1 MKKLKVLII
10 EDDKVDQMAFQRFFK
25 ENKIPYEYTIAG
37 SVAEAKNILAS
48 NTNNFDVIISDYLLG
63 DGTAFDI
70 FDLKVDAPIIV
81 TTGSGDEAV
90 AVKAM
95 KAGAYDYL
103 IKDPASNYLTV
114 LPATVENVMARKKVE
129 EKLRKSEERYRLLV
143 EMMGEGMGILDSDG
157 KITYVNPSLCE
168 MLDYAS
174 DEIIGRHAREFI
186 DDANRAILDELLSL
200 GQEELGKVYEIEW
213 AKKDGSTVSTIMS
226 PRPLYGD
233 DNKFIG
239 CCVVVTDI
247 TERKHAEEQ
256 IKAALRDKELLL
268 RETHHRVK
276 NNLQVVSSML
286 NMQAR
291 VAKDRD
297 ASTVLSESRDRINTM
312 ALIHTQLY
320 ETGNVSE
327 MNMKVFVNGLM
338 RQMLSSHPLQETRI
352 TPVVHVDE
360 YLLPISIAVHLGLII
375 NELLINALK
384 YAFVNSKAGEI
395 AVDLRVSEKGV
406 VNLTVSDDGVGLP
419 DGFDINASK
428 TLGLRMV
435 KILVEDQLQ
444 GNLEINSD
452 GGTTFKVEFEIAKEL
467 KG

>member
-1 MKKLKVLII
+1 MKKLKVLLI
-10 EDDKVDQMAFQRFFK
+10 EDDKVDQMAFQRVFK
-25 ENKIPYEYTIAG
+25 ENKLLYEYTIAS

-48 NTNNFDVIISDYLLG
+48 NNNNFDLIISDYLLG

-70 FDLKVDAPIIV
+70 FDLKVDVPIIV

-90 AVKAM
+90 AAKAM

-103 IKDPASNYLTV
+103 IKDPASNHLKV
-114 LPATVENVMARKKVE
+114 LPATIENVMARKKAE
-129 EKLRKSEERYRLLV
+129 EELRKSEERYRLLV
-143 EMMGEGMGILDSDG
+143 EMMGEGMGIFDSDG
-157 KITYVNPSLCE
+157 KVTYVNPSLCE

-174 DEIIGRHAREFI
+174 DEMIGRHGREFI
-186 DDANRAILDELLSL
+186 DDANQAILDELLSL

-213 AKKDGSTVSTIMS
+213 TKKDGSKVATIMS
-226 PRPLYGD
+226 PRPLYGA

-247 TERKHAEEQ
+247 TKRKHAEEQ
-256 IKAALRDKELLL
+256 IKVALRDKELLL

-297 ASTVLSESRDRINTM
+297 ASAVLSESRDRINTM

-327 MNMKVFVNGLM
+327 MNMKVFVNGLL
-338 RQMLSSHPLQETRI
+338 RQMLSSHQVQETRI
-352 TPVVHVDE
+352 TPVVRVDE
-360 YLLPISIAVHLGLII
+360 KLLPISIAVHLGLII
-375 NELLINALK
+375 NELLINAFK
-384 YAFVNSKAGEI
+384 YAFVKRKAGEI
-395 AVDLRVSEKGV
+395 EVDLRVSEKGV

-435 KILVEDQLQ
+435 KILVEEQLQ

-452 GGTTFKVEFEIAKEL
+452 GGTAFKVEFEIAEE
-467 KG
+467 

>member
-1 MKKLKVLII
+1 MKRPKVLII

-25 ENKIPYEYTIAG
+25 ENKIPYEYTIAS
-37 SVAEAKNILAS
+37 SVVEAKIILAS
-48 NTNNFDVIISDYLLG
+48 NKFDVIISDYLLG

-103 IKDPASNYLTV
+103 VKDPASNYLTV
-114 LPATVENVMARKKVE
+114 LPATVETVMARKMAD
-129 EKLRKSEERYRLLV
+129 EKLKQYQHMV
-143 EMMGEGMGILDSDG
+143 ESAYDAIFLKDLDSRYIIANEKTAEVFGLSREEVIG
-157 KITYVNPSLCE
+157 KD
-168 MLDYAS
+168 DYELMPNKEEAAKNVEN
-174 DEIIGRHAREFI
+174 DQAVFKTGKPKEIIKQMTGAEGKEYWFQAIKVPLFDTAGNITGLIGIAR
-186 DDANRAILDELLSL
+186 
-200 GQEELGKVYEIEW
+200 
-213 AKKDGSTVSTIMS
+213 
-226 PRPLYGD
+226 
-233 DNKFIG
+233 
-239 CCVVVTDI
+239 DI

-291 VAKDRD
+291 VAKDRG
-297 ASTVLSESRDRINTM
+297 ASDVLAESRDRINTM

-327 MNMKVFVNGLM
+327 MNMKVFVNGLLK
-338 RQMLSSHPLQETRI
+338 QMLSSHPVQNTRI
-352 TPVVHVDE
+352 TPVVRADE
-360 YLLPISIAVHLGLII
+360 KPLPISIAVHLGLIL

-384 YAFVNSKAGEI
+384 YAFVNRKAGEI
-395 AVDLRVSEKGV
+395 AVDFHVSEKGV
-406 VNLTVSDDGVGLP
+406 VILTVSDDGVGLP
-419 DGFDINASK
+419 DGFDINVSK

-444 GNLEINSD
+444 GTLEINSD
-452 GGTTFKVEFEIAKEL
+452 GGTTFKVVFEIAAE
-467 KG
+467 

>member
-1 MKKLKVLII
+1 MKGPKILII

-25 ENKIPYEYTIAG
+25 ENKTPYAYTIAS

-48 NTNNFDVIISDYLLG
+48 NKFDVIISDYLLG

-81 TTGSGDEAV
+81 ITGSGDEAV

-103 IKDPASNYLTV
+103 IKDPASKYLTV
-114 LPATVENVMARKKVE
+114 LPTTVEHVIERKKADEMLKKYQLMVE
-129 EKLRKSEERYRLLV
+129 SAYDAIFFKD
-143 EMMGEGMGILDSDG
+143 LDSRYIIVNDKLSEIFGSSREVIVG
-157 KITYVNPSLCE
+157 KN
-168 MLDYAS
+168 DY
-174 DEIIGRHAREFI
+174 
-186 DDANRAILDELLSL
+186 ELM
-200 GQEELGKVYEIEW
+200 
-213 AKKDGSTVSTIMS
+213 AKKEEAAKNVETDRAVFKTGKPKESIKRMTDAKGKEYWFQAIKVPHFDTAGNITG
-226 PRPLYGD
+226 L
-233 DNKFIG
+233 IG
-239 CCVVVTDI
+239 IARDI

-297 ASTVLSESRDRINTM
+297 ASTILAESRDRINTM

-327 MNMKVFVNGLM
+327 MNMKVFVNGLL
-338 RQMLSSHPLQETRI
+338 RQMLSSHQVQETRI
-352 TPVVHVDE
+352 KPIVKVDE
-360 YLLPISIAVHLGLII
+360 KIIPISIAVHLGLIL
-375 NELLINALK
+375 NELLINAFK
-384 YAFVNSKAGEI
+384 YAFVNRKAGEI
-395 AVDLRVSEKGV
+395 LVDFRVSEKGM
-406 VNLTVSDDGVGLP
+406 VNLIVSDDGVGLP

-435 KILVEDQLQ
+435 KILVEDQLH
-444 GNLEINSD
+444 GSLEINSNA
-452 GGTTFKVEFEIAKEL
+452 GTTFKVEFEIEEGL
-467 KG
+467 KI